1 MTFTVGSRYDHE
13 LTESTHMMHT
23 SVIPANFNNR
33 PYRKVLD
40 EKIDTYYYSRRWFFL
55 IYV

>member
-13 LTESTHMMHT
+13 LTESTHMLQ

-33 PYRKVLD
+33 PYRKALD
-40 EKIDTYYYSRRWFFL
+40 
-55 IYV
+55 